1 MTIRCAA
8 PGDAAALLE
17 IYRPYVENTAVS
29 FEYDTPSELEFARR
43 IAHTLE
49 SYPYLVLE
57 DGGAVRGYAYA
68 GPLKAR
74 AAYAQREKPVR
85 LHRLGGGGGR
95 LPDPRQPGFSRAY
108 GLSPL
113 RPVPS
118 MRLEIRPLVRH
129 RLDGKIDRRACLTPG
144 KTLLS
149 NTKKP
154 ERNSPAFPLAG
165 GYRNQGIPRILYLFS

>member
-74 AAYAQREKPVR
+74 AAYAHAAEVTIYLAEDARGRGYGRALYTALEDELRRRDVKNLYACIAWAEEEDAYLTHASPDFHAHMGFHRCAHFRQCGIKFGRWYDIIWMEKMIGD
-85 LHRLGGGGGR
+85 H
-95 LPDPRQPGFSRAY
+95 SEA
-108 GLSPL
+108 
-113 RPVPS
+113 
-118 MRLEIRPLVRH
+118 
-129 RLDGKIDRRACLTPG
+129 
-144 KTLLS
+144 
-149 NTKKP
+149 P
-154 ERNSPAFPLAG
+154 ES
-165 GYRNQGIPRILYLFS
+165 SH